1 MSADP
6 QPSPFE
12 PADEMRITN
21 IEVLKVVFDARRMR
35 ILESFARQPRTVK
48 EVSDELGVT
57 PHSLYYHVNML
68 EEHGL
73 LVVTE
78 TRMISGIMEK
88 RYQMAARHFI
98 IEPGLL
104 SFGAEGDSAAL
115 DILLTSVLDETRID
129 VKRSARMG
137 VLTLDRKA
145 PDPQA
150 LLLRRGFTHMSP
162 EQAHAF
168 YQRLLDLVAEFATTE
183 ESEPHAE
190 AQPLYALALAFYPTT
205 VLGEE
210 SENQATNPPQ

>member
-1 MSADP
+1 MAAQP
-6 QPSPFE
+6 QNTPFE

-68 EEHGL
+68 EEHHL
-73 LVVTE
+73 LVVTD
-78 TRMISGIMEK
+78 TRMVSGIMEK
-88 RYQMAARHFI
+88 RYQMAARNFI

-104 SFGAEGDSAAL
+104 SFGAEGNSAAL
-115 DILLTSVLDETRID
+115 DIMLKSVLDETRID

-137 VLTLDRKA
+137 MLTLDRKA

-150 LLLRRGFTHMSP
+150 LLMRRGFSHMTE
-162 EQAHAF
+162 EQARAF
-168 YQRLLDLVAEFATTE
+168 YQRLLDLVAEFVTTE
-183 ESEPHAE
+183 DSQPHPE
-190 AQPLYALALAFYPTT
+190 ENPLYALALAFYPTT

-210 SENQATNPPQ
+210 SDQQLGDQ